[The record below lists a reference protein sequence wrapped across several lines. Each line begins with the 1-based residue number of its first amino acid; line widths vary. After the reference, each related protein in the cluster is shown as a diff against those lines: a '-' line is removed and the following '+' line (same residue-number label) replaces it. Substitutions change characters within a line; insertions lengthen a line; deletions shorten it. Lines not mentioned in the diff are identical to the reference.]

1 MCALPH
7 FQYANCSLGF
17 VWYGESRLLYCL
29 IREIKMWLN
38 INHITLHS
46 NAYCGWGVGGC
57 SCGQHFC
64 SLKQPSVFRV
74 SYFVVK
80 HNAFTL

>member
-17 VWYGESRLLYCL
+17 VWYGDSGLLYYL

-46 NAYCGWGVGGC
+46 NAYCGGGGGGGVFMWTTFLFIEAAI
-57 SCGQHFC
+57 SI
-64 SLKQPSVFRV
+64 
-74 SYFVVK
+74 
-80 HNAFTL
+80 